1 MRVKGNHFAEG
12 GGVHT
17 RLMGFTDI
25 SYTLVGMRYNAVDER
40 RFPYTTVPTEQ
51 GNLSFQQGAQFLN
64 ALSCC
69 R

>member
-17 RLMGFTDI
+17 CVVGIADF
-25 SYTLVGMRYNAVDER
+25 SSTLVGMRHNAVDER
-40 RFPYTTVPTEQ
+40 RFSHATIATEQ
-51 GNLSFQQGAQFLN
+51 GNLSFQQGAQFFN
-64 ALSCC
+64 PLSCC